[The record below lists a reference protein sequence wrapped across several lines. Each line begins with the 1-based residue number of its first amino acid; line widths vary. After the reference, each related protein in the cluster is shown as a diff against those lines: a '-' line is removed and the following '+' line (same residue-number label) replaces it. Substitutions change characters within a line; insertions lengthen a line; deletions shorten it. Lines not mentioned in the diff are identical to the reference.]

1 VSIEKQPDGNSGAFF
16 CYARVWMQ
24 VEGVPEGWE
33 LVRIVDRPQIGEY
46 ALDRANH
53 PIMVMEPDAW
63 DLGVIVRKIEKPA
76 QYRPF
81 ANAEEF
87 KPHRD
92 RWVRHIASDTC
103 SSVIGYNDRSV
114 KFGTNKGYWDY
125 EMAFETWVFDDESP
139 FGVEVA

>member
-1 VSIEKQPDGNSGAFF
+1 MSNEQGF
-16 CYARVWMQ
+16 R
-24 VEGVPEGWE
+24 GVPGVPDGWE
-33 LVRIVDRPQIGEY
+33 LVRIGI
-46 ALDRANH
+46 
-53 PIMVMEPDAW
+53 PINLEWVIAMNTAEPYQMAQDGFRYQA
-63 DLGVIVRKIEKPA
+63 IVRKIEKPK

-103 SSVIGYNDRSV
+103 SKVIGYNDRSV

-125 EMAFETWVFDDESP
+125 EMACETWVFGDGTP
-139 FGVEVA
+139 FGVECEVAG

>member
-1 VSIEKQPDGNSGAFF
+1 
-16 CYARVWMQ
+16 MQ

-33 LVRIVDRPQIGEY
+33 LVRIGFPSQGEEY
-46 ALDRANH
+46 INSKDAKITRAH
-53 PIMVMEPDAW
+53 FEFTSGYFP
-63 DLGVIVRKIEKPA
+63 IVRKVEKPK

-81 ANAEEF
+81 RSAEEF
-87 KPHRD
+87 RPHRC
-92 RWVRHIASDTC
+92 RWVRHIASDSC

-125 EMAFETWVFDDESP
+125 EMAFETWVFDDGSP

>member
-1 VSIEKQPDGNSGAFF
+1 
-16 CYARVWMQ
+16 MQ

-33 LVRIVDRPQIGEY
+33 LVRIGTPQVGEY
-46 ALDRANH
+46 
-53 PIMVMEPDAW
+53 IVGE
-63 DLGVIVRKIEKPA
+63 LGRPFQAMCRFHDNGFAIIRKVEKPK
-76 QYRPF
+76 QHRPF
-81 ANAEEF
+81 RSAEEF

-92 RWVRHIASDTC
+92 RWVRHIASDSC

-125 EMAFETWVFDDESP
+125 EMAFETWVFDDGSP

>member
-1 VSIEKQPDGNSGAFF
+1 MM
-16 CYARVWMQ
+16 MQ
-24 VEGVPEGWE
+24 VEGIPEGWE
-33 LVRIVDRPQIGEY
+33 LVRIGCPSKGEFFVDSDGRPLECKGYCQTGMN
-46 ALDRANH
+46 NH
-53 PIMVMEPDAW
+53 A
-63 DLGVIVRKIEKPA
+63 IVRKIEKPK

-87 KPHRD
+87 RPHRC
-92 RWVRHIASDTC
+92 RWVRHIASDSC

-125 EMAFETWVFDDESP
+125 EMAFETWVFDDGSP